1 MNNYHLD
8 SSLNFAATYNCGA
21 YGAGSF
27 DGDNACQT
35 TGSTTGGTPTTNVG
49 TPDTGY
55 APGTFMGIG
64 ADLLVVGGLAVVVLA
79 SSAVALLR
87 GRKNKAPKASL

>member
-8 SSLNFAATYNCGA
+8 GSFYFSATYSCGA

-27 DGDNACQT
+27 DGADACQT
-35 TGSTTGGTPTTNVG
+35 TGATGGTPGSSVG
-49 TPDTGY
+49 APDTGY

-64 ADLLVVGGLAVVVLA
+64 ADLLVIGGLAVVVLA

-87 GRKNKAPKASL
+87 GRKHKTPKASL